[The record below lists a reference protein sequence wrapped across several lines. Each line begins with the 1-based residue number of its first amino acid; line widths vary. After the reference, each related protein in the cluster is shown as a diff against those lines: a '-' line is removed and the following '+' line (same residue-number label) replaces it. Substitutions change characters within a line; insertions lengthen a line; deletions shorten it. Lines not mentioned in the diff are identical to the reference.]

1 MDPHGPETTPHA
13 PPPSLWPVG
22 FAVGIAVLLLGLIV
36 GWHIVLLGAILTL
49 AFGFLWVRD
58 LTAGARAEPVADV
71 EPERRERRRA
81 AVAAPAAED
90 EPDTFS
96 RSRLLEASTLGLGA
110 AIGGVVT
117 LPVLG
122 MAVLPAFNRDN
133 PNDIDIGPLDEF
145 PEGEWRI
152 ATFLE
157 DPQQG
162 EVSRRTAYVR
172 RNADVEGNPS
182 FTIVSNRCVH
192 LGCPTQPN
200 GPVEEEQAK
209 ELETG
214 NGLHVRLTPTAP
226 AGFGC
231 PCHGGQYDV
240 EGNRTAGPPVR
251 SMDRYEFRIRDG
263 RLILGDTY
271 SVGTVEGEGAEA
283 VIHKYPLMNPG
294 VHVDGISALLYPLP
308 APR

>member
-1 MDPHGPETTPHA
+1 VDPHGPEHPPHA

-36 GWHIVLLGAILTL
+36 GWHIVLLGAILTV

-58 LTAGARAEPVADV
+58 VTAGVRAEPVADV
-71 EPERRERRRA
+71 EPERREARP
-81 AVAAPAAED
+81 AAPVLVADD
-90 EPDTFS
+90 EPTTYPRAKF
-96 RSRLLEASTLGLGA
+96 LEASTLGIGA
-110 AIGGVVT
+110 AIGGIVT

-122 MAVLPAFNRDN
+122 MAVLPAFTSDD
-133 PNDIDIGPLDEF
+133 PNDIDIGPVEDF

-157 DPQQG
+157 DPEQG

-172 RNADVEGNPS
+172 HNGDVDGVPS

-209 ELETG
+209 EIETEK
-214 NGLHVRLTPTAP
+214 GLVRLTPTAP

-231 PCHGGQYDV
+231 PCHGGQYDA

-251 SMDRYEFRIRDG
+251 SMDRYAFSIRNG
-263 RLILGDTY
+263 RVILGDTY
-271 SVGTVEGEGAEA
+271 SVGKVEGEGKEA
-283 VIHKYPLMNPG
+283 VIHRYEWMNPG

-308 APR
+308 APK